1 MKEDIIEEIQNNGS
15 RKIVVGVRCYPELK
29 LKLIKEAKEL
39 GITISEHAEN
49 ILLNKDKL
57 LGEKSILESEI
68 DKLEK
73 SLTETVEELD
83 LCRKE
88 YTESYKKL
96 EEKNHELIKT
106 NGELKDQVLLYND
119 KRLLEL
125 FSLVKG
131 KKDTISLANGQS
143 FIVHYN
149 SPKDLLHAMIYSFN
163 YKKP

>member
-1 MKEDIIEEIQNNGS
+1 MQKAIIEEIQNNGS

-39 GITISEHAEN
+39 GITISEHSEN

-57 LGEKSILESEI
+57 LGEKCILESELAEVEKI
-68 DKLEK
+68 LAETLELLDVCK
-73 SLTETVEELD
+73 KDFAGTCKELEQENYELT
-83 LCRKE
+83 KIN
-88 YTESYKKL
+88 S
-96 EEKNHELIKT
+96 
-106 NGELKDQVLLYND
+106 ELKDQVTLFND

-125 FSLVKG
+125 FALVKG
-131 KKDTISLANGQS
+131 KKDSISLSNGKFYLVQ
-143 FIVHYN
+143 YN